1 MRSVKAWAGYWTENL
16 LIESKET
23 PAAETPAAE
32 TPAAETPAAETPAAE
47 TPAVDLLKTEAI

>member
-32 TPAAETPAAETPAAE
+32 TPA
-47 TPAVDLLKTEAI
+47 VDLLKTEAI